1 MKGIENMDKNKENK
15 NTDGKIKNI
24 IKNTS
29 EIISIE
35 ELKELLKKD
44 KKRAY
49 IGFEPSGKIHLGH
62 FLQIRKMIDL
72 QNAGFDIVILLADLH
87 AYLNQ
92 KGSMEEI
99 HQLAEHNKEIFNAIG
114 LKAKYVYGSE
124 FQLEKEYTLDLYRIA
139 LKTTLKRARRSMEVI
154 AREEE
159 NPKVAEVIYPLMQVN
174 DIKHLK
180 VDVAIG
186 GMEQRKIHMLARELL
201 PTMGWKPPICIHN
214 PVLTGLDGEGKMSS
228 SKGNFIAIDDDPDS
242 IKSKIKKAYCPMG
255 IVEGN
260 PIFEIAKYYLEY
272 PLVIKRPE
280 KFGGDIAIKNCEE
293 LEKLYLEKKI
303 HPMDLKKTVSN
314 GIIDILSPIR
324 KSVESYRKLL
334 LLNIL

>member
-1 MKGIENMDKNKENK
+1 MDKNKENK

>member
-1 MKGIENMDKNKENK
+1 MKCIENMNKNIMDKDKENK
-15 NTDGKIKNI
+15 NTGEKIKNI

-29 EIISIE
+29 EIISLE

-62 FLQIRKMIDL
+62 FLQIKKMIDL

-99 HQLAEHNKEIFNAIG
+99 HNLAEYNKMIFWAMG
-114 LKAKYVYGSE
+114 LLEAEYVYGSD

-180 VDVAIG
+180 VDVAVG

-228 SKGNFIAIDDDPDS
+228 SKGNFIAIDDDPDA

-260 PIFEIAKYYLEY
+260 PIFEIARYYLEY
-272 PLVIKRPE
+272 PLIIKRPE
-280 KFGGDIAIKNCEE
+280 KFGGDITLENSKE

-303 HPMDLKKTVSN
+303 HPMDLKKTVSDE
-314 GIIDILSPIR
+314 IIDILSPIR
-324 KSVESYRKLL
+324 ERIK
-334 LLNIL
+334 